1 LASGSKGKKSMRG
14 PFGRVL
20 SVCLVAITLTVAG
33 FFSEAPARSQD
44 QDQDPGQDEVS
55 NSILG
60 NYLAGRFARAAQDTQ
75 EAAGFY
81 GKALERDPNNEVLLE
96 QAFQMETMSGDWPK
110 AIPLAEQLAE
120 THQSHRMSQFL
131 LGVTS
136 FKSGDY
142 KKAEE
147 HFTAASE
154 NPIGELTSAIAIGW
168 TRLAAGDTDG
178 ALKALDLPKQPD
190 WAQFYLR
197 YHRALIADIAGRKA
211 DARASYEKV
220 FKQDSRTLRTSLAY
234 AQSAAHYG
242 DFKTARL
249 VIKQQLAKSQGDPHP
264 LAKEMLDI
272 INEKKRPPFLIS
284 NATDGLAEVFYGLGE
299 ALAGEGGVSLGTIYL
314 QLALD
319 AKPDHV
325 FALAALA
332 NAQEAVKRYDDA
344 LKTYDKIPQGTPL
357 QSAIDIRR
365 AFDLNSLDRPDE
377 AKAVL
382 VKLTESD
389 PKDVRPFEAL
399 GNIMRARKDYAG
411 AVMYF
416 TKALAIVNKSDPRSW
431 GYYYARG
438 TAYERLKNWPAAEA
452 DLKRA
457 LALAPDQPLV
467 LNYLGYSWVDQGKN
481 IKEGTRLIEK
491 AVQLKP
497 DDGYIVDSLG
507 WAHYKQGNFKE
518 AVRYLERAVEIKPE
532 DPTLNDHLGDAFWKV
547 GREREARFQWNQ
559 ALSLDPEPE
568 DVDKIKAKL
577 ERGLDSKGEAKN
589 QEKTRQ
595 VQTDEALHRRSE
607 NKPGTA
613 GRAVE

>member
-1 LASGSKGKKSMRG
+1 MRG
-14 PFGRVL
+14 PFRRVL
-20 SVCLVAITLTVAG
+20 TVGLVAIAMTVAG

-75 EAAGFY
+75 DAAAFY
-81 GKALERDPNNEVLLE
+81 GRALEHDPTNALLLE

-110 AIPLAEQLAE
+110 AIPLAEQLSQSGE
-120 THQSHRMSQFL
+120 SHRMSQFL
-131 LGVTS
+131 LGVTA

-147 HFTAASE
+147 RFTAASE

-168 TRLAAGDTDG
+168 TRLAAGDANG

-211 DARASYEKV
+211 EARASYEKV
-220 FKQDSRTLRTSLAY
+220 FKQDSRTLRTTLAY

-242 DFKTARL
+242 DFKLARH
-249 VIKQQLAKSQGDPHP
+249 VIRRQLAKSKGDPHP
-264 LAKEMLDI
+264 LATEMLDTI
-272 INEKKRPPFLIS
+272 KHGKKPPFLIS
-284 NATDGLAEVFYGLGE
+284 NPTDGLAEVFYGLGE

-319 AKPDHV
+319 AKPDHI

-332 NAQEAVKRYDDA
+332 NAQEAVKRYDEA
-344 LKTYDKIPQGTPL
+344 LKTYDRIPQGTPL

-365 AFDLNSLDRPDE
+365 AFDLNSLDRTDE
-377 AKAVL
+377 AKAIL
-382 VKLTESD
+382 VKLTEKN

-411 AVMYF
+411 AVSYF
-416 TKALAIVNKSDPRSW
+416 TKALAIINKSDPRNW

-438 TAYERLKNWPAAEA
+438 TSYERLKNWKAAEA

-481 IKEGTRLIEK
+481 LKEGTRLIEK

-507 WAHYKQGNFKE
+507 WAHYRQGNFKE

-547 GREREARFQWNQ
+547 GREREARFQWSQ
-559 ALSLDPEPE
+559 ALSLGPEPE

-577 ERGLDSKGEAKN
+577 EHGLDSKGEATN
-589 QEKTRQ
+589 AGKTRQ
-595 VQTDEALHRRSE
+595 VQRDEALRRRSE
-607 NKPGTA
+607 NKTGTPS
-613 GRAVE
+613 RAVE

>member
-1 LASGSKGKKSMRG
+1 MRG
-14 PFGRVL
+14 PLGRVL
-20 SVCLVAITLTVAG
+20 SVGLGAIAMTVAG

-44 QDQDPGQDEVS
+44 QDLGQDEASTSV
-55 NSILG
+55 LG

-75 EAAGFY
+75 EAANFY
-81 GKALERDPNNEVLLE
+81 GKALERDPKNEVLLE
-96 QAFQMETMSGDWPK
+96 QAFQMETMSGNWPK
-110 AIPLAEQLAE
+110 AIPLAEQLTA
-120 THQSHRMSQFL
+120 TRQSHRMSQFL
-131 LGVTS
+131 LGVTA
-136 FKSGDY
+136 FKSDDF

-147 HFTAASE
+147 HFAAASE
-154 NPIGELTSAIAIGW
+154 NPIGELTSAIAVGW
-168 TRLAAGDTDG
+168 TRLAAGDADG
-178 ALKALDLPKQPD
+178 ALKALDMPKQPD

-197 YHRALIADIAGRKA
+197 YHKALIADLAGRKA

-242 DFKTARL
+242 DFKTARQ
-249 VIKQQLAKSQGDPHP
+249 VIKEQLAKTQGDPHP

-272 INEKKRPPFLIS
+272 INRKEKPPLLIS
-284 NATDGLAEVFYGLGE
+284 NAKDGLAEVFYGLGE

-319 AKPDHV
+319 AKPDHA

-332 NAQEAVKRYDDA
+332 NAQEAVKRYGDA
-344 LKTYDKIPQGTPL
+344 IATYDKIPQGTPL
-357 QSAIDIRR
+357 QSAIDIRK
-365 AFDLNSLDRPDE
+365 AFDLNSLDKSDE
-377 AKAVL
+377 AKAIL
-382 VKLTESD
+382 TKLIETD
-389 PKDVRPFEAL
+389 PKDVRPLEAL

-411 AVMYF
+411 AVTYF
-416 TKALAIVNKSDPRSW
+416 TKALAVLNKGDPRNW

-438 TAYERLKNWPAAEA
+438 TSYERLKNWPAAEA

-481 IKEGTRLIEK
+481 LKEGTRLIEK

-507 WAHYKQGNFKE
+507 WAHFKQGNFKE
-518 AVRYLERAVEIKPE
+518 AVRFLERAVEIKPE

-547 GREREARFQWNQ
+547 GREREARFQWSQ
-559 ALSLDPEPE
+559 ALSLEPEPQ

-577 ERGLDSKGEAKN
+577 ERGLDAKGEAKN
-589 QEKTRQ
+589 AEKTRQ
-595 VQTDEALHRRSE
+595 VERDENSRRRSE
-607 NKPGTA
+607 NKA
-613 GRAVE
+613 GSPQSRAVE

>member
-1 LASGSKGKKSMRG
+1 MRG
-14 PFGRVL
+14 PLGRVL
-20 SVCLVAITLTVAG
+20 SVGLGAIVMTVAG

-44 QDQDPGQDEVS
+44 QDPGQDEVS
-55 NSILG
+55 TSVLG

-81 GKALERDPNNEVLLE
+81 GKALERDPSNEVLLE
-96 QAFQMETMSGDWPK
+96 QAFQMETMSGNWPK
-110 AIPLAEQLAE
+110 AIPLAEQLAVS
-120 THQSHRMSQFL
+120 HQSHRMSQFL

-136 FKSGDY
+136 FKSGDFP
-142 KKAEE
+142 KAEE

-154 NPIGELTSAIAIGW
+154 NPIGELTSAIAVGW
-168 TRLAAGDTDG
+168 TRLAAGNADG

-197 YHRALIADIAGRKA
+197 YHRALIADLAGRKA

-242 DFKTARL
+242 DFKTARQ
-249 VIKQQLAKSQGDPHP
+249 VMKEQLAKTQGDPHP

-272 INEKKRPPFLIS
+272 INRKEKPALLIS
-284 NATDGLAEVFYGLGE
+284 NPTDGLAEVFYGLGE

-319 AKPDHV
+319 AKPDHA

-344 LKTYDKIPQGTPL
+344 IVTYDKIPQGTPL
-357 QSAIDIRR
+357 QSAIDIRK
-365 AFDLNSLDRPDE
+365 AFDLNSLDKSDD
-377 AKAVL
+377 AKAIL
-382 VKLTESD
+382 VKLVEKD
-389 PKDVRPFEAL
+389 PKDVRPLEAL

-411 AVMYF
+411 AVAYF
-416 TKALAIVNKSDPRSW
+416 TKALAVINKSDSRNW

-438 TAYERLKNWPAAEA
+438 TSYERLKNWPAAEA

-481 IKEGTRLIEK
+481 LKEGTRLIEK

-507 WAHYKQGNFKE
+507 WAHFRQGNFKE
-518 AVRYLERAVEIKPE
+518 AVRFLERAVEIKPE

-589 QEKTRQ
+589 AEKTRQ
-595 VQTDEALHRRSE
+595 VQTDEALRKRSE
-607 NKPGTA
+607 IKAGA
-613 GRAVE
+613 QGRAVE